1 MAKPSLPALIGAA
14 FLAFFCVAN
23 PAAARCDLALALAI
37 DVSGS
42 VDPAEYRLQMDGL
55 AAALRDPTVSDALVG
70 AQAAVTVIQWTGA
83 SRQAVVVPW
92 RRTRSRGD
100 LLALADEVEAA
111 PRMWRH
117 FSTGIGEALTFSATQ
132 FDAVTDCR
140 RRVID
145 VSGDG
150 RSNEGAA
157 PEDVA
162 AGLIAYGFTVNGLA
176 IEGSEED
183 LTGYYRHHVIAGP
196 GAFVMTAASFEDY
209 PETIRR
215 KLLTEVATPVS
226 EHAPRP
232 AGSLRLAKQ

>member
-1 MAKPSLPALIGAA
+1 MSRSLLALSLAA
-14 FLAFFCVAN
+14 FLPAAL
-23 PAAARCDLALALAI
+23 PAAAECDLALALAI

-42 VDPAEYRLQMDGL
+42 VDPGEYRLQMDGL

-70 AQAAVTVIQWTGA
+70 AQAAVMVIQWTGA

-92 RRTRSRGD
+92 RRTRSRSD
-100 LLALADEVEAA
+100 LFALAAEVEAA
-111 PRMWRH
+111 PRLWRH
-117 FSTGIGEALTFSATQ
+117 FSTGIGEALAFSASQ
-132 FDAVTDCR
+132 FEEVSDCR

-157 PEDVA
+157 PEEV
-162 AGLIAYGFTVNGLA
+162 GLGLVEYGFTVNGLA

-183 LTGYYRHHVIAGP
+183 LTGYYRRHVIAGP
-196 GAFVMTAASFEDY
+196 GAFVMTAESFEDY

-215 KLLTEVATPVS
+215 KLLTEVAIPVTQI
-226 EHAPRP
+226 AP
-232 AGSLRLAKQ
+232 ATDDTLHLARQ